1 MSRGNYYYAK
11 GWVSSNT
18 SGFTSGGMGR
28 LESLGDSIIQSL
40 GLFVIGAVMQSC
52 STVLDISMFSSFLP
66 IFSLTLGIVGVIA
79 ILQVTE
85 KGLLYVGG
93 WTFVSLLL
101 YASNIIRVGALLIN
115 LIPLGILV
123 VYMLYDLS

>member
-1 MSRGNYYYAK
+1 
-11 GWVSSNT
+11 
-18 SGFTSGGMGR
+18 
-28 LESLGDSIIQSL
+28 
-40 GLFVIGAVMQSC
+40 
-52 STVLDISMFSSFLP
+52 MFSSFLP

-123 VYMLYDLS
+123 VYTLYDLS